1 MVNHVGRAPSLLQK
15 SKVTRLDIA
24 IEPMGHTPSGSLRCG
39 PNSMAK
45 AHDLMALARKPSR
58 QVLANKTVR
67 AGDEDVRHHQGRWA
81 MKE

>member
-1 MVNHVGRAPSLLQK
+1 
-15 SKVTRLDIA
+15 
-24 IEPMGHTPSGSLRCG
+24 
-39 PNSMAK
+39 MAK
-45 AHDLMALARKPSR
+45 AYDLMALARKPSC